1 MNTAPACDAA
11 FLDRA
16 LEVARRAA
24 RAAAAII
31 DGYYR
36 GGAQVTIK
44 PDATPV
50 TQADVEAE
58 AAIRAAQEV
67 GAQGVPKAALHL
79 KMARDDLDRA
89 QRLIGQDENEEA
101 KLVLER
107 ARVDAELAI
116 ALAKESALRAQ
127 AADAL
132 EKVKKLK
139 AEAEGSS

>member
-1 MNTAPACDAA
+1 MRVLIGLFAASTLSFALGCGGSIPAPAQ
-11 FLDRA
+11 
-16 LEVARRAA
+16 
-24 RAAAAII
+24 
-31 DGYYR
+31 
-36 GGAQVTIK
+36 QVTE
-44 PDATPV
+44 T
-50 TQADVEAE
+50 E

-67 GAQGVPKAALHL
+67 GAPGVPKAALHL

-139 AEAEGSS
+139 AEAEGAS